1 MFFSYVM
8 IHWPYIHILHIQIVL
23 SNVHMPQTLI
33 IFQFH
38 TTHIH
43 ISLDISIVVQLI
55 ITHT

>member
-1 MFFSYVM
+1 
-8 IHWPYIHILHIQIVL
+8 
-23 SNVHMPQTLI
+23 MPQTLI